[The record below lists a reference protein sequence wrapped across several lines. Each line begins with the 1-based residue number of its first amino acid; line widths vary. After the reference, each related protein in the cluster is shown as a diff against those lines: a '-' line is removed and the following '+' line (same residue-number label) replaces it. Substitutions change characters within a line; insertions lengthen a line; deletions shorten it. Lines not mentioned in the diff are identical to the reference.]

1 MKISMLLIVVLVGV
15 VFSKGTLDVKE
26 KGGQCHKKMEKSMRQ
41 YKRNCLGRG
50 FEGTLGYPFDSSR
63 DIKDMRNHVLR
74 GCLKLDAWLA
84 GCNAGGSN
92 KVDGNWSEFS
102 AWSECS
108 LPCWGITERS
118 RTCDNPPPSEGGNDC
133 EGSAAEGKGCN
144 NYYGCN
150 AGVDGSWSDY
160 SAWSECSASCGGGIM
175 ERSRTCDNPEPSEGG
190 NDCEGSAAEGKGCND
205 IPCPVNGGWSNW
217 TSFTECS
224 ASCGI
229 GVTIALRSCS
239 NPAPEFGGLNCEG
252 DSVEETECD
261 AGPCPVDGNWSD
273 YSAWSECSASC
284 GGGVMERS
292 RNCDSPAPENGGNP
306 CEGEAADNQ
315 ACNEDPCPVDGK
327 WSEWGDYGECSV
339 ECGTGFTQRERSC
352 DSPAAAYG
360 GQECIGDAVDP
371 KTKKCRGRCRPGPND
386 GNWSEFTEWSKCSKQ
401 CGGGVMK
408 RSRKCDN
415 PKPKH
420 GGRLCGGEEAEMKV
434 EKEELVCNEEICSKN
449 GSWGKYKKVQGCFGP
464 GSGCDKIL
472 QRECQMPIGGG
483 APCEGDSEK
492 RIPCLNNKPGC

>member
-1 MKISMLLIVVLVGV
+1 MKILMLLIVVLVGV

-26 KGGQCHKKMEKSMRQ
+26 KGGQCHKKMEKTMSQ
-41 YKRNCLGRG
+41 YRRKCLERG

-63 DIKDMRNHVLR
+63 NIKDMRNHVLR
-74 GCLKLDAWLA
+74 GCLKMDAWLA

-108 LPCWGITERS
+108 ASCGGGVTERS
-118 RTCDNPPPSEGGNDC
+118 RTCDNPAPGEGGNDC
-133 EGSAAEGKGCN
+133 EGSAAESEGCN
-144 NYYGCN
+144 N
-150 AGVDGSWSDY
+150 
-160 SAWSECSASCGGGIM
+160 
-175 ERSRTCDNPEPSEGG
+175 
-190 NDCEGSAAEGKGCND
+190 
-205 IPCPVNGGWSNW
+205 IPCVVVPDPVNGGWSEW
-217 TSFTECS
+217 TTFTECS
-224 ASCGI
+224 APCGLGI
-229 GVTIALRSCS
+229 TIRARSCS
-239 NPAPEFGGLNCEG
+239 NPAPAFGGQNCEG
-252 DSVEETECD
+252 DSSEEIECD

-306 CEGEAADNQ
+306 CDGEAADNQ
-315 ACNEDPCPVDGK
+315 ACNPDPCHVDGQ

-360 GQECIGDAVDP
+360 GQECIGDAVNP
-371 KTKKCRGRCRPGPND
+371 KTKKCKGRCRPGPND
-386 GNWSEFTEWSKCSKQ
+386 GNWSEFTEWSKCSRQ

-434 EKEELVCNEEICSKN
+434 EKEQMVCNEEICSKN
-449 GSWGKYKKVQGCFGP
+449 GSWGRWKKIQGCFGP
-464 GSGCDKIL
+464 DSGCEKIR
-472 QRECQMPIGGG
+472 QRVCEMPIGGG
-483 APCEGDSEK
+483 APCEGDSEL
-492 RIPCLNNKPGC
+492 RTICLNKVGQVGCPAPVEPVK

>member
-1 MKISMLLIVVLVGV
+1 MKISMLLIAVLVGV

-84 GCNAGGSN
+84 GCNAAGSN

-108 LPCWGITERS
+108 APCGGGITERS

-144 NYYGCN
+144 N
-150 AGVDGSWSDY
+150 
-160 SAWSECSASCGGGIM
+160 
-175 ERSRTCDNPEPSEGG
+175 
-190 NDCEGSAAEGKGCND
+190 
-205 IPCPVNGGWSNW
+205 IPCVVVPEPVNGGWSNW

-224 ASCGI
+224 ASCGL
-229 GVTIALRSCS
+229 GVTIRLRSCS

-371 KTKKCRGRCRPGPND
+371 KTKKCRGRCRPGPSD

-415 PKPKH
+415 PKPKQ

-434 EKEELVCNEEICSKN
+434 EKEELACNVEICSKN
-449 GSWGKYKKVQGCFGP
+449 GKWGKWRKVLGCFGP
-464 GSGCDKIL
+464 GSGCEKIM
-472 QRECQMPIGGG
+472 QRDCEMPIGGG

-492 RIPCLNNKPGC
+492 RIPCVGKKSCYRVLM

>member
-1 MKISMLLIVVLVGV
+1 MKISMLLIAVLVGV

-108 LPCWGITERS
+108 
-118 RTCDNPPPSEGGNDC
+118 
-133 EGSAAEGKGCN
+133 
-144 NYYGCN
+144 
-150 AGVDGSWSDY
+150 
-160 SAWSECSASCGGGIM
+160 ASCGGGIT

-190 NDCEGSAAEGKGCND
+190 NDCEGSAAEGKGCNN
-205 IPCPVNGGWSNW
+205 IPCVVVPEPVNGGWSNW

-386 GNWSEFTEWSKCSKQ
+386 GNWSEFTEWSDCSKQ

-408 RSRKCDN
+408 RSRKCDS

-420 GGRLCGGEEAEMKV
+420 GGRWCGGEEAEMKV

-464 GSGCDKIL
+464 GSGCEKIL
-472 QRECQMPIGGG
+472 QRECKMPIGGG

-492 RIPCLNNKPGC
+492 RVPCDKPGC